1 MGLRSKIAA
10 LAATGFTLAV
20 LSTAGT
26 ASAAE
31 VGQVCNVK
39 AGVLATVIGLSAT
52 YTLTGGQGFRITSF
66 PSPNYYEGHG
76 NGLPTGSTWRD
87 NLDQATCHW

>member
-1 MGLRSKIAA
+1 MSLRSKVAA
-10 LAATGFTLAV
+10 IAATGLTLAAV
-20 LSTAGT
+20 TTPGA

-31 VGQVCNVK
+31 IGQVCNVK
-39 AGVLATVIGLSAT
+39 AGVYAQVIGATAT
-52 YTLTGGQGFRITSF
+52 YTLTGGQGFRITGF

-87 NLDQATCHW
+87 NLDQSTCHW